1 MGASALLPFP
11 IAHPRDR
18 CARTKLLLRHRP
30 SGSKQSHLAHG
41 QGIEVIVEA
50 GAPRPCHWMGP
61 TPSRGHL
68 LKLLKSDVW

>member
-18 CARTKLLLRHRP
+18 CARTKLELNRP
-30 SGSKQSHLAHG
+30 SASKQSHLAHG

-50 GAPRPCHWMGP
+50 GAPRPCHLMGP
-61 TPSRGHL
+61 NTFTRSFVEAVEGT
-68 LKLLKSDVW
+68 DVG